1 MSLMDPSNQTH
12 YEISSPLY
20 RGILA
25 SWCFGTGTFSI
36 IGNSVVL
43 LASRR
48 YNAIRL
54 DNVSGTL
61 VEGIAAADILYS
73 IFVILQVCSNPPLY
87 ICMGTIKQG

>member
-1 MSLMDPSNQTH
+1 M
-12 YEISSPLY
+12 
-20 RGILA
+20 
-25 SWCFGTGTFSI
+25 
-36 IGNSVVL
+36 VL

-73 IFVILQVCSNPPLY
+73 IFVILQVGKMSIIN
-87 ICMGTIKQG
+87 